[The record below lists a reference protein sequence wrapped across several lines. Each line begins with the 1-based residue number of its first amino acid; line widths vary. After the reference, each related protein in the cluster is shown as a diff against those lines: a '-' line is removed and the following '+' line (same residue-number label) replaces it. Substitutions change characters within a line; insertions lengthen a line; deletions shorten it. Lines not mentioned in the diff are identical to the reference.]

1 LVTVIAMIALTSM
14 LTGLVLLILGWFRV
28 GDLVRRSPHPVI
40 GGFMASSGWLLTAGA
55 FEVMVD
61 QPLKIAQVPV
71 LLQPDVMIRWILGLL
86 FALYLLF
93 CLAKELIHSSFP

>member
-1 LVTVIAMIALTSM
+1 MIALTSM

-28 GDLVRRSPHPVI
+28 GDLVRRLPHPVI
-40 GGFMASSGWLLTAGA
+40 GGFMASSGWLLTTGA
-55 FEVMVD
+55 FEVMLD